1 MDFSCSYSVL
11 LSSHASASYVRMS
24 IIFISN
30 IFQITSMPI
39 PLSYLFLVSINI
51 SCGVPCIVSLI
62 RSIWDS
68 KFPLLLM
75 PIQWQRQIFNAKVP
89 QRANGQSYMYVTEYQ
104 WRQQKTN
111 MMILQLC
118 KECRS
123 KDFGSYFRFGDDNKI
138 NYMYSHNHHQING

>member
-30 IFQITSMPI
+30 IFQITSLPI
-39 PLSYLFLVSINI
+39 PLSYLFLVSTNI

-75 PIQWQRQIFNAKVP
+75 PMTTTNIYCQSSTESKRSIIHVRDRISMAATKNKHDDITTLQRV
-89 QRANGQSYMYVTEYQ
+89 
-104 WRQQKTN
+104 QK
-111 MMILQLC
+111 
-118 KECRS
+118 
-123 KDFGSYFRFGDDNKI
+123 
-138 NYMYSHNHHQING
+138 